1 MVADRTDSSDS
12 RTVSFGALG
21 AALGLGF
28 VFGPALGGLIG
39 ALDPRAPFL
48 VGAALTL
55 VNLVLVLRFL
65 PETRQGAAASG
76 AAATPLRWWSREA
89 AALRTLLAVYFLF
102 YLGFSGFTGVFV
114 VDARLRFG
122 WGPQASGL
130 LLCFVG
136 VVAVLVQ
143 GGLLPRLLRLYP
155 SRRLAE
161 LGLILVATALLGV
174 AAIRQGEWLYLT
186 QFFFAAGVGI
196 STPGLRSLLSTAVD
210 DSLQGLLGGLTQGC
224 VSLTSLLGPLAAG
237 RLYNDVGYRFTFHA
251 AAGVIFLAAGLLLVS
266 RKPSPRERLEPVSGD
281 EHALAVADQLDLV
294 PIGIRHEDRA
304 AAGAVLEGA
313 HGQAPFPQALLD
325 LLHAGEGHAEGHM
338 AHGQHVVARHGLGGA
353 GIRGEEI
360 EVRLPHHPQQ
370 ERRAL
375 GQAFHAG
382 LAEAEHVLIPL
393 HRTGRVRDRER
404 HMIDRLDRDH
414 GLRHGLAAAHS
425 RMRLAS
431 RLLRSSRRRARVSES
446 LARSRSSR
454 PSRSGS
460 KGCIDSRIT

>member
-1 MVADRTDSSDS
+1 MNRRALLILCLIVAVDTGSFGLLAPVLPFLVAKLTGSLNAITVTQVTALYAGCQLVGAPLIGRASDRYGRRPLMAASVGVGSLALLGSGFAPSLALLMLFQAIKGGSAAVFALAQAMVADRTDSSDS

-266 RKPSPRERLEPVSGD
+266 RKPSPRERLEPV
-281 EHALAVADQLDLV
+281 
-294 PIGIRHEDRA
+294 
-304 AAGAVLEGA
+304 
-313 HGQAPFPQALLD
+313 QA
-325 LLHAGEGHAEGHM
+325 
-338 AHGQHVVARHGLGGA
+338 
-353 GIRGEEI
+353 
-360 EVRLPHHPQQ
+360 
-370 ERRAL
+370 
-375 GQAFHAG
+375 
-382 LAEAEHVLIPL
+382 
-393 HRTGRVRDRER
+393 TNT
-404 HMIDRLDRDH
+404 
-414 GLRHGLAAAHS
+414 
-425 RMRLAS
+425 
-431 RLLRSSRRRARVSES
+431 
-446 LARSRSSR
+446 
-454 PSRSGS
+454 PSP
-460 KGCIDSRIT
+460 

>member
-1 MVADRTDSSDS
+1 MNRRSLLLLCLIVAVDTGSFGLLAPVLPFLVAKLTGSLNAITVTQVTALYAGCQLVGAPLIGKASDRYGRRPLLAASVGVGSLALLGSGFAPSLALLMLFQAIKGGSAAVFALAQAMVADRNESADG

-39 ALDPRAPFL
+39 AFNPRAPFL

-65 PETRQGAAASG
+65 PETRQGAKASG
-76 AAATPLRWWSREA
+76 AAPTPLRWWSREA

-143 GGLLPRLLRLYP
+143 GGMLPRLLRLYP

-174 AAIRQGEWLYLT
+174 AAIRQGQWLYLT

-210 DSLQGLLGGLTQGC
+210 DSLQGLLGGLTQAC

-237 RLYNDVGYRFTFHA
+237 RLYNDLGYGVTFHA
-251 AAGVIFLAAGLLLVS
+251 AAAVIFLAAGLLIVTRSPRARLESVQATNT
-266 RKPSPRERLEPVSGD
+266 PSP
-281 EHALAVADQLDLV
+281 
-294 PIGIRHEDRA
+294 
-304 AAGAVLEGA
+304 
-313 HGQAPFPQALLD
+313 
-325 LLHAGEGHAEGHM
+325 
-338 AHGQHVVARHGLGGA
+338 
-353 GIRGEEI
+353 
-360 EVRLPHHPQQ
+360 
-370 ERRAL
+370 
-375 GQAFHAG
+375 
-382 LAEAEHVLIPL
+382 
-393 HRTGRVRDRER
+393 
-404 HMIDRLDRDH
+404 
-414 GLRHGLAAAHS
+414 
-425 RMRLAS
+425 
-431 RLLRSSRRRARVSES
+431 
-446 LARSRSSR
+446 
-454 PSRSGS
+454 
-460 KGCIDSRIT
+460 